1 MSKCLTLDATTGENA
16 ESENENDSKKVTQQ
30 IRKMKIPHI
39 FEKLNKSEFGP
50 YRVSKVLTRRSV
62 SCEAWLLRDPGH

>member
-16 ESENENDSKKVTQQ
+16 ESENENDNEKVTQQ

-39 FEKLNKSEFGP
+39 FEKLNK
-50 YRVSKVLTRRSV
+50 VSFTHSCRSKY
-62 SCEAWLLRDPGH
+62 SQ